1 MDATLSYKKIS
12 AGWRYLLFETV
23 FLPPILSLILQL
35 VFRCTDSAI
44 LNFAYFSVNFT
55 AVAVLFRQFWADSFR
70 ALPNKL
76 PAVVGKAALALGI
89 SKLAELAL
97 AWLSYSLL
105 PQYYILS
112 DLAPRLINLNDQ
124 AIYGMLD
131 QHFLLIAIGT
141 VILVPPAEEMLY
153 RGVMFRSLRGR
164 FPRLSYVFSAL
175 LFALVHVMGYLSC
188 GDIVYIALML
198 SQYLIP
204 GLILARLYAG
214 TGSIF
219 APIAM
224 HIAYNALAI
233 LLSR

>member
-1 MDATLSYKKIS
+1 MDATLSDKKIS
-12 AGWRYLLFETV
+12 TGWRYLLFEIV
-23 FLPPILSLILQL
+23 FLPSILSLILQL
-35 VFRCTDSAI
+35 VFRRTDSAI
-44 LNFAYFSVNFT
+44 LNFAYFSVNFA
-55 AVAVLFRQFWADSFR
+55 AVAVLFPQFWADSFR
-70 ALPNKL
+70 ALPGKL
-76 PAVVGKAALALGI
+76 PAVVGKAALALCV

-97 AWLSYSLL
+97 VWLCYALL

-124 AIYGMLD
+124 AISGMLD

-153 RGVMFRSLRGR
+153 RGIVFRSLRGR

-175 LFALVHVMGYLSC
+175 LFALVHVMGYLNC
-188 GDIVYIALML
+188 GDIVYITLML

-204 GLILARLYAG
+204 GLLLARLYAD